1 MAQQI
6 QVVGTPTRGHWSS
19 RVWPR
24 LLPELAERIV
34 GFLDRNEIA
43 ATFRHVNKATV
54 KQFSGPL
61 HTTIH
66 ISEPAPPHAFAAH
79 WLAPGA
85 TRDLTLERRK
95 ELVRLVAASGVLPNL
110 EVALQ
115 AAALVGAVEQAFK
128 EAAGA
133 GQLSLC
139 QWLWDHSRSHPEG
152 FHATISARDAL
163 EAAAGGGHRHVCEW
177 LLAVHQV
184 VKRGDG
190 AATSA
195 AYHGGH
201 AELAE
206 WLLQPD
212 PALSIG
218 AKTKCLSDV
227 AHGCSLPALQ
237 RAWQRFR
244 GPSLGKYENAV
255 VLSVAAASPTPDW
268 TAKIEWL
275 EAQGCRSTSM
285 AAVAAA
291 GMPNDAE
298 ALARLTWLQGRGY
311 PIGDQ
316 AVEAAARAGN
326 MSALAHLL
334 SEVPVADEEGSAEAV
349 SGATEGGHLEALQAL
364 QAAGWT
370 IDFPR
375 FATAAA
381 QAGHLH
387 VLAWM
392 LEAEPVALDE
402 VLFGAAAQSGSVE
415 LLAWLRERG
424 CSWDATAYQH
434 AARSG
439 CVAALEWL
447 AERGCPMEED
457 GESYIKASCNGDLAV
472 AHCLRRLGAPWGPPG
487 RVFLVIS
494 RRLSAWTAVRPMLR
508 WLLQEGCPVEY
519 KVVEEGLADWHSPQ
533 SPQVVEGLRMLRE
546 HLGTRQPA

>member
-1 MAQQI
+1 MAQQTRL
-6 QVVGTPTRGHWSS
+6 VETPARGHWSL

-34 GFLDRNEIA
+34 GFLDRHEIA
-43 ATFRHVNKATV
+43 ATFRHVNKATAE
-54 KQFSGPL
+54 QFSGPL

-66 ISEPAPPHAFAAH
+66 LSEPVPPHAFAAH

-110 EVALQ
+110 EVALR
-115 AAALVGAVEQAFK
+115 AAALVGVVAEAFK
-128 EAAGA
+128 AA
-133 GQLSLC
+133 
-139 QWLWDHSRSHPEG
+139 
-152 FHATISARDAL
+152 
-163 EAAAGGGHRHVCEW
+163 
-177 LLAVHQV
+177 
-184 VKRGDG
+184 
-190 AATSA
+190 
-195 AYHGGH
+195 
-201 AELAE
+201 
-206 WLLQPD
+206 
-212 PALSIG
+212 
-218 AKTKCLSDV
+218 
-227 AHGCSLPALQ
+227 
-237 RAWQRFR
+237 
-244 GPSLGKYENAV
+244 
-255 VLSVAAASPTPDW
+255 AAASPTPDW

-364 QAAGWT
+364 QAAGWP
-370 IDFPR
+370 IDFPC

-381 QAGHLH
+381 EAGHLH

-402 VLFGAAAQSGSVE
+402 MLFGDAAQ
-415 LLAWLRERG
+415 
-424 CSWDATAYQH
+424 
-434 AARSG
+434 
-439 CVAALEWL
+439 
-447 AERGCPMEED
+447 P
-457 GESYIKASCNGDLAV
+457 
-472 AHCLRRLGAPWGPPG
+472 GPPG
-487 RVFLVIS
+487 TVFLA
-494 RRLSAWTAVRPMLR
+494 SALGVSACWTASRPMLR
-508 WLLQEGCPVEY
+508 WLLQEGCPVDY
-519 KVVEEGLADWHSPQ
+519 KVVEERLANWHSLH
-533 SPQVVEGLRMLRE
+533 SPQVVEVLGLLRE
-546 HLGTRQPA
+546 HLGPRQPA